1 MPGHDHGQLPDR
13 REFLAIGAGAVAAAG
28 GLSPAIQHR
37 RRKRHRHHSRPLD
50 QVEHV
55 VFLIQENC
63 SFDRYFGT
71 LRGVRGFSDPHAARL
86 PGGQPVFAQP
96 TGVPGAALLPW
107 HYDTST
113 SNPCDIAVDNGWT
126 PMHQA
131 LDDGRMDQWLAG
143 EHGLAFTMSYYTR
156 ADLAWHMA
164 VADAFT
170 VCDAYH
176 SSVLGPTNPNRLY
189 TVSGTLDPQG
199 KGGGPV
205 IDNNESTVPYRWT
218 TYPERLQARG
228 ISWRVYQQ
236 QDNFD
241 DNPLAW
247 FKQYR
252 DAAPGSPLYD
262 NGMARR
268 PASAFADDVAAGK
281 LPQVSWITAP
291 TAQSEHPGYAPGP
304 GAQFCSGILQA
315 LFAHPKVWAKT
326 VLFLTYDEPG
336 GFFDH
341 VLPPLPPPGTAAEFV
356 QAEPIGLGFRVPMVV
371 CSPWSRGGYVVS
383 DTFDHT
389 SLIRFLE
396 RRFAVREPQITPW
409 RRRTCGD
416 LVKCLDLRHRNL
428 SIPKL
433 PDAAPLAEASATAC
447 KGYPPG
453 APPLASQQMP
463 VQEPGRRR
471 RRSGQGRSPRPYD
484 PALRCNGTRARNS
497 KRRPAA
503 GTARRTCASYR

>member
-1 MPGHDHGQLPDR
+1 M
-13 REFLAIGAGAVAAAG
+13 AAAHPG
-28 GLSPAIQHR
+28 TPHR
-37 RRKRHRHHSRPLD
+37 QRKHKRHPHRPHGLE
-50 QVEHV
+50 QIEHV

-71 LRGVRGFSDPHAARL
+71 LRGVRGFSDPNPAKL
-86 PGGQPVFAQP
+86 PSGQPVFYQP
-96 TGVPGAALLPW
+96 TAAPGAYLLPW

-113 SNPCDIAVDNGWT
+113 SDPCDTEVDNGWD

-131 LDDGRMDQWLAG
+131 LDGGRMDGWLSA
-143 EHGLAFTMSYYTR
+143 EHELVFTMSYYTR
-156 ADLAWHMA
+156 ADLPWHLA
-164 VADAFT
+164 LADEFT
-170 VCDAYH
+170 VCDGYY

-199 KGGGPV
+199 RHGGPV
-205 IDNNESTVPYRWT
+205 TDNSESTVPYTWT
-218 TYPERLQARG
+218 TYPERLQARR

-252 DAAPGSPLYD
+252 DAPPGSPLYD

-268 PASAFADDVAAGK
+268 AASAFADDVAAGR
-281 LPQVSWITAP
+281 LPQVSWIIAP

-304 GAQFCSGILQA
+304 GADFGNGILQA

-341 VLPPLPPPGTAAEFV
+341 VIPPVAPAGTADEFV
-356 QAEPIGLGFRVPMVV
+356 GGAPIGLGFRVPMVV
-371 CSPWSRGGYVVS
+371 CSPWTRGGYLVS

-389 SLIRFLE
+389 SLLRFLE
-396 RRFAVREPQITPW
+396 RRFGVREPQISAW
-409 RRRTCGD
+409 RRRACGD
-416 LVKCLDLRHRNL
+416 LVKCLDLRHRDL

-433 PDAAPLAEASATAC
+433 PPTAPLAAASSTAC
-447 KGYPPG
+447 DGYPPG
-453 APPLASQQMP
+453 VPPLASQQMP
-463 VQEPGRRR
+463 VQEPGARRR
-471 RRSGQGRSPRPYD
+471 R
-484 PALRCNGTRARNS
+484 
-497 KRRPAA
+497 
-503 GTARRTCASYR
+503 